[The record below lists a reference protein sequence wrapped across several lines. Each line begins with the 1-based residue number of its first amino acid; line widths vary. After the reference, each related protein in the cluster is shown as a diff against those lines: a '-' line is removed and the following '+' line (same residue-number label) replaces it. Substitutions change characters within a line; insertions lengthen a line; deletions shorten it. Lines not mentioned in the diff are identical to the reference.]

1 VKHFHVYDTT
11 GEVMCVDADAWEL
24 KADALTAYVA
34 FFNGT
39 ASLSIHSE
47 LVATFNW
54 SNVVCV
60 REEEDDDEGETA
72 GIPPVFS
79 GALN

>member
-1 VKHFHVYDTT
+1 MKHFHIYDTT
-11 GEVMCVDADAWEL
+11 GEVMCVDAHMWQRNEDMVIFYAWAE
-24 KADALTAYVA
+24 AREVDDVQYNEVA
-34 FFNGT
+34 
-39 ASLSIHSE
+39 
-47 LVATFNW
+47 ATFNW